1 VLLNLYARV
10 QTGWFG
16 LTQRVR
22 DEKGAVATEY
32 ALLLLFIA
40 IAIIG
45 VVTALGLAIKAKFTD
60 SCTALGGSGC

>member
-1 VLLNLYARV
+1 MLLSLYARV
-10 QTGWFG
+10 QTAWFG
-16 LTQRVR
+16 MTRRIR
-22 DEKGAVATEY
+22 DERGAVATEY